1 VSEILGHDVLYRR
14 YRTIAY
20 ENVNPFQPEGSGPD
34 PNIENLLPEDRHAK
48 ILDVGCGMGHFIQRL
63 LSKGY
68 TNVSGV
74 EVSPEQ
80 ADFCR
85 EKVTKNVFLTA
96 DVVGFLSERPESL
109 DCIVLLDVIEHL
121 PRDLV
126 IPTLS
131 AIFNALKPGGSFVV
145 KTGNLASLS
154 GMFIRYID
162 FTHESGFTE
171 NSLRQVLRAVG
182 FKEIDV
188 RGNVARVYSW
198 RSYIRIVLQR
208 SLHFFLR
215 VIYSID
221 RGWNT
226 SPLILSPM
234 LIARAIRK

>member
-1 VSEILGHDVLYRR
+1 MFCIDATALLRMK
-14 YRTIAY
+14 TLTL
-20 ENVNPFQPEGSGPD
+20 FQPEGSSPD
-34 PNIENLLPEDRHAK
+34 PNIENLLPEDRHSK

-63 LSKGY
+63 QSKGY

-74 EVSPEQ
+74 EVSAEQ

-85 EKVTKNVFLTA
+85 QRVAKNVSRTS
-96 DVVGFLSERPESL
+96 DIVTFLSERPESF
-109 DCIVLLDVIEHL
+109 DCIALLDVIEHL
-121 PRDLV
+121 PRPLV

-131 AIFNALKPGGSFVV
+131 AIFNALKMSGSFVV

-154 GMFIRYID
+154 GTFIRYID

-188 RGNVARVYSW
+188 RGNVTPVYSW
-198 RSYIRIVLQR
+198 RSYIRIALQR
-208 SLHFFLR
+208 SLHFLLR

-234 LIARAIRK
+234 LVARAIRK